1 MIAGA
6 VRRGAMRAWGGRRD
20 EIDDEHDGVDP
31 RTVDVREVVVLHQ
44 RAMFGYA
51 RSLTG
56 NDADAE
62 DLAQAAALRA
72 LESSSPLRDP
82 QRAKWYLLTIVRNLA
97 ADHARRR
104 GRVIIEPRAD
114 LPETAAYDTVFD
126 HFIVLVD
133 DWEGPR
139 AALAALSPVHRD
151 VLHLRFVEDLDNAA
165 IAERLH
171 TTEHAAR
178 QRVYRALQ
186 ALRALVRART
196 VAS

>member
-1 MIAGA
+1 
-6 VRRGAMRAWGGRRD
+6 MRAWGGRLD
-20 EIDDEHDGVDP
+20 ESDDAFDVDDAHP
-31 RTVDVREVVVLHQ
+31 VDVREMVVRHQ

-51 RSLTG
+51 RALTG

-62 DLAQAAALRA
+62 DLAQTAALRA
-72 LESSSPLRDP
+72 LESSTPLRDP
-82 QRAKWYLLTIVRNLA
+82 QRAKWYLLKIVRNLA
-97 ADHARRR
+97 ADNARRR
-104 GRVIIEPRAD
+104 GRIAIEPHAD
-114 LPETAAYDTVFD
+114 VPETATYDAHFD
-126 HFIVLVD
+126 EFIVLVD

-165 IAERLH
+165 IAARLH

-186 ALRALVRART
+186 ALRAIVRDRD